1 MKRNILNML
10 AVFVLLLACTVG
22 FVACGKKEETKQL
35 TAADFVGEWYV
46 ENVVY
51 NEEGH
56 DALSYTLAQ
65 FQDLHN
71 RYFAGETTEEEG
83 ELYADELMFMF
94 FKFYVKENG
103 YIHDLSY
110 YDTTLRADVI
120 TNENDTHACGQLS
133 VENNEVHAIMIAAQ
147 FGASS
152 IETVYS
158 DGKLV
163 VTATGTGYTTVLTL
177 TKTVAA

>member
-22 FVACGKKEETKQL
+22 FVACGKKEETKQP

-65 FQDLHN
+65 FQDLHD

-94 FKFYVKENG
+94 F
-103 YIHDLSY
+103 
-110 YDTTLRADVI
+110 
-120 TNENDTHACGQLS
+120 
-133 VENNEVHAIMIAAQ
+133 
-147 FGASS
+147 
-152 IETVYS
+152 
-158 DGKLV
+158 
-163 VTATGTGYTTVLTL
+163 
-177 TKTVAA
+177 